1 MRTTTL
7 AIMTHPSEYE
17 RAAWEAI
24 QRYKGRPL
32 SKSMR
37 WLGDKAAGSLSALHE
52 SSQEFLEGH
61 PKAQRIAAQGNE
73 IATRGAKAVQ
83 NTFHSAADAMPNW
96 SRESFTAA
104 KKTMSRI
111 SRAGLSPKRV
121 VARHRRRGH
130 PVTRLADVRSLDLE
144 QIDDARGR
152 GASWYYPALAAASG
166 AGSGLVITGGELAVT
181 ASGGVTAAP
190 SGGVIVAA
198 FAGDAALVLGLSS
211 RVVGQ
216 VALSYGY
223 DPEDPA
229 EKMFI
234 LSVVNAGTA
243 MSATAKT
250 AAMADISRL
259 TQALVRGKTW
269 AVLQESVIARV
280 SQQMAKVFGFRLTKK
295 ALGKAVPA
303 IGAVIGG
310 TLNWTTLESIID
322 TADVAYRRRLLLEKY
337 PQLADGETSAWL
349 NYAEGEVAEDAD
361 ERISVID
368 ELANAGGPD
377 LRASASD

>member
-1 MRTTTL
+1 
-7 AIMTHPSEYE
+7 
-17 RAAWEAI
+17 
-24 QRYKGRPL
+24 
-32 SKSMR
+32 
-37 WLGDKAAGSLSALHE
+37 
-52 SSQEFLEGH
+52 
-61 PKAQRIAAQGNE
+61 
-73 IATRGAKAVQ
+73 
-83 NTFHSAADAMPNW
+83 
-96 SRESFTAA
+96 
-104 KKTMSRI
+104 
-111 SRAGLSPKRV
+111 
-121 VARHRRRGH
+121 
-130 PVTRLADVRSLDLE
+130 
-144 QIDDARGR
+144 
-152 GASWYYPALAAASG
+152 
-166 AGSGLVITGGELAVT
+166 
-181 ASGGVTAAP
+181 
-190 SGGVIVAA
+190 
-198 FAGDAALVLGLSS
+198 
-211 RVVGQ
+211 
-216 VALSYGY
+216 
-223 DPEDPA
+223 
-229 EKMFI
+229 
-234 LSVVNAGTA
+234 